1 MAETLVIA
9 IGGNAI
15 LKENQRGTVEEQFA
29 NVRACC
35 GPIVDLYAKG
45 YRIVLVHGNGP
56 QVGNILLQVEAAI
69 DTVAPQ
75 TIDLCDA
82 QTQGQLGYMIQL
94 SMQNA
99 FQERN
104 VDGKITSLVT
114 QVVVDANDPAF
125 QNPTKPI
132 GPFYSEERAKE
143 IQASQPD
150 VVLKEDAGRGYRR
163 VVPSPKPLRIIEK
176 ESVRTLLNQGHI
188 VVTGGGGGIPISSEG
203 GKYIGVEA
211 VVDKDLVAAIIAED
225 VHADKLVILTGVD
238 QVYVDFGKPT
248 QKPIFRMSVEE
259 AEAYMAQG
267 QFPPGSMQ
275 PKIEAAL
282 DYLASGGREVL
293 ITSMEQLSNALDG
306 NTGTIIY
313 REMNVKTIP
322 AENWENKD

>member
-15 LKENQRGTVEEQFA
+15 LKENQRGTVEEQLA

-35 GPIVDLYAKG
+35 GPIVDLYTQG

-56 QVGNILLQVEAAI
+56 QVGNILLQVEAAA

-94 SMQNA
+94 SMHNA
-99 FQERN
+99 FRERN
-104 VDGKITSLVT
+104 VAGKITSLVT
-114 QVVVDANDPAF
+114 QVVVDANDLAF

-132 GPFYSEERAKE
+132 GPFYSAERARE
-143 IQASQPD
+143 IQASQPG
-150 VVLKEDAGRGYRR
+150 VVFKEDAGRGYRR

-176 ESVRTLLNQGHI
+176 DSVRTLLDQGHI
-188 VVTGGGGGIPISSEG
+188 VVTGGGGGIPISAEG
-203 GKYIGVEA
+203 GRYMGVEA
-211 VVDKDLVAAIIAED
+211 VVDKDLVAAIIAGD
-225 VHADKLVILTGVD
+225 VQADKLVILTGVD

-248 QKPIFRMSVEE
+248 QRPIFRMTAQE
-259 AEAYMAQG
+259 AERYMAQG

-282 DYLASGGREVL
+282 GYLDRGGKEVL
-293 ITSMEQLSNALDG
+293 ITSLEQMANALEG
-306 NTGTIIY
+306 KTGTVIC
-313 REMNVKTIP
+313 RTEQG
-322 AENWENKD
+322 